1 MAKQIAKK
9 AKQAA
14 KKVSKPG
21 SVSIRMYCIGT
32 GDCLVLKFD
41 QGAEKPFTMMIDCGS
56 CVGDKA
62 HFTEYV
68 DDLAAY
74 VADGVDLLVVT
85 HEHLDHVNGF
95 GKCKATFEK
104 IKFTEAW
111 FAWTEDPADP
121 TGAAANIRKTTAEM
135 KASLNKAVNAV
146 AQRGPALSNEV
157 KNEFFSGEIMAAHN
171 AYTNGLK
178 GLAEVNLGVDGE
190 ANGATDGSLAGMVA
204 IKDILKKQKTTVRY
218 LYPGTSRAIKA
229 LAGIRFHVLGPPTDR
244 TYIYK
249 DGKEGT
255 DVYKKK
261 FAMSESALA
270 AKAFNNYPLP
280 TTSLADLPF
289 QRRYISQPH
298 LPTTTMYKYQDTG
311 EAWRTI
317 EDEWLMSAGA
327 LAIRLNS
334 HINNT
339 SLALAVERV
348 DNGKVLMLPGDAE
361 FGSWESW
368 HLIPDW
374 KTKGAD
380 GKKTFAEDL
389 LNRTVFY
396 KVGHHL
402 SYNGTA
408 LQKGI
413 SMMKSD
419 DLIAIATLDR
429 DRISKG
435 WKNTMPNQYLLSELT
450 RKTGGRFFI
459 MNEKD
464 VTPPPS
470 ETLDPATL
478 GEDVYRTKLS
488 SDGITALYKECV
500 VDFGS

>member
-1 MAKQIAKK
+1 MAKQTAKK
-9 AKQAA
+9 ANKA
-14 KKVSKPG
+14 G

-41 QGAEKPFTMMIDCGS
+41 QPAGKPFTMMIDCGS
-56 CVGDKA
+56 CVGDKPR
-62 HFTEYV
+62 FTEYIT
-68 DDLAAY
+68 DLAAY

-95 GKCKATFEK
+95 AKCKDIFK
-104 IKFTEAW
+104 DIKFKEAW

-121 TGAAANIRKTTAEM
+121 NGAAANIRKTTAEM
-135 KASLNKAVNAV
+135 KASLGKAVNAV
-146 AQRGPALSNEV
+146 KQRGPALNNEV
-157 KNEFFSGEIMAAHN
+157 KSEFFSSEIMAAHN
-171 AYTNGLK
+171 AYTGGLQ
-178 GLAEVNLGVDGE
+178 GLAEVNLGIDGE
-190 ANGATDGSLAGMVA
+190 DDGATGGSLAGMVA
-204 IKDILKKQKTTVRY
+204 IKAILKEQKTLIRY
-218 LYPGTSRAIKA
+218 LYPGTTRTVDT
-229 LAGIRFHVLGPPTDR
+229 LTGMRFHVLGPPTDR

-261 FAMSESALA
+261 FSMSESALA
-270 AKAFNNYPLP
+270 AKAFNNYPLQ
-280 TTSLADLPF
+280 TTSMADLPF
-289 QRRYISQPH
+289 QRKYICQQQSPA
-298 LPTTTMYKYQDTG
+298 MDKYREAG

-348 DNGKVLMLPGDAE
+348 DNGRVMLLPGDAE

-368 HLIPDW
+368 HLIPGW

-380 GKKTFAEDL
+380 GKKTFVEDL

-413 SMMKSD
+413 AMMKSD
-419 DLIAIATLDR
+419 DLVAIATLDR
-429 DRISKG
+429 ERISKG
-435 WKNTMPNQYLLSELT
+435 WKSTMPNKYLLAELT

-459 MNEKD
+459 MNEME
-464 VTPPPS
+464 VTPAPS
-470 ETLDPATL
+470 ETLDPTTL
-478 GEDVYRTKLS
+478 GEDVFSMKLS
-488 SDGITALYKECV
+488 SDGVTALYKQCV
-500 VDFGS
+500 VNFGT